1 MTSIRALIK
10 LQGLDS
16 ELTSRHEQLDNIR
29 QQLEDTEEL
38 DTLRTEVAELRQ
50 LAHTLEQEQKSA
62 DWEVAQIAQQVS
74 TEEAKLYGGS
84 VKNPKELASLD
95 QEVKSLNGRKKQL
108 EETALEALSRVEE
121 QQAKLDKAQ
130 AQLDATQAERDAL
143 EHTLQAAQST
153 LEREVSV
160 LDSERKAVAASVPAR
175 DLSIYGTL
183 LASKQGR
190 AVTRIERATCQGCRI
205 NLPNIIQ
212 QRVRT
217 DQTLVQCP
225 SCGRLLYT
233 N

>member
-84 VKNPKELASLD
+84 VKNPKELANLD

-108 EETALEALSRVEE
+108 EETALAALSRVEE
-121 QQAKLDKAQ
+121 QQAKRDKAQ